1 MTWKSVTVTIAT
13 MIFVA
18 VMMLYLFLLV
28 QQRFITGGEFL
39 TLVGTLL
46 GGGGVGAHGY
56 MLRPKSQTAA
66 TIIAATSQSPG
77 ETS

>member
-1 MTWKSVTVTIAT
+1 MTWKSVAVTIAS

-28 QQRFITGGEFL
+28 QQKYISGGEFL

-56 MLRPKSQTAA
+56 MLRSKSPAA
-66 TIIAATSQSPG
+66 PSLPAAPQPSG
-77 ETS
+77 ETP